1 MGPADQLYLAIQH
14 SARHFQHLDAELGL
28 SPARFS
34 VLAALRYGG
43 AQRLGDL
50 ARREGVAQPTMTKL
64 VAGLERD
71 RLVVRRADSG
81 DLRGTIVE
89 LTADGRALVRRART
103 RKIDWIR
110 RVLRECLAGDVQAA
124 GRTAG
129 RLDQAA
135 MTATSS
141 TRVAPPPPVLDLGS
155 RSSKGPAARQGPC

>member
-1 MGPADQLYLAIQH
+1 MGPAEQLYLAIQH
-14 SARHFQHLDAELGL
+14 SARHFRLLDAELGL

-71 RLVVRRADSG
+71 RLVIRCADSG

-89 LTADGRALVRRART
+89 LTADGRALVRRARA
-103 RKIDWIR
+103 RKIEWIR

-124 GRTAG
+124 GRTAE
-129 RLDQAA
+129 RPDQAA
-135 MTATSS
+135 MTAAPNLAQRNSAPATDPAP
-141 TRVAPPPPVLDLGS
+141 VAS
-155 RSSKGPAARQGPC
+155 

>member
-1 MGPADQLYLAIQH
+1 MGPAEQLYLAIQH
-14 SARHFQHLDAELGL
+14 SARHFRLLDAELGL

-34 VLAALRYGG
+34 VLATLRYGG

-50 ARREGVAQPTMTKL
+50 ARREGVAQPTMTRL

-71 RLVVRRADSG
+71 RLVIRRADSS
-81 DLRGTIVE
+81 DHRGIIVE
-89 LTADGRALVRRART
+89 LTADGRAVVRRARA

-110 RVLRECLAGDVQAA
+110 RVLRECLAEDVSAA

-135 MTATSS
+135 MTA
-141 TRVAPPPPVLDLGS
+141 APNLAERNNAPAN
-155 RSSKGPAARQGPC
+155 GPAPVAS

>member
-1 MGPADQLYLAIQH
+1 MGPAEQLYLAIQH
-14 SARHFQHLDAELGL
+14 SARHFRLLDAELGL

-43 AQRLGDL
+43 PQRLGDL
-50 ARREGVAQPTMTKL
+50 ACREGVAQPTMTKL

-71 RLVVRRADSG
+71 RLVTRRTDHG
-81 DLRGTIVE
+81 DRRGTVVE
-89 LTADGRALVRRART
+89 LTADGRALVRRARA

-110 RVLRECLAGDVQAA
+110 RALRECPASDVQAA

-135 MTATSS
+135 MTAM
-141 TRVAPPPPVLDLGS
+141 PEPGQS
-155 RSSKGPAARQGPC
+155 R

>member
-1 MGPADQLYLAIQH
+1 MGPAEHLYLAIQH
-14 SARHFQHLDAELGL
+14 SERHFRLLDAELGL

-50 ARREGVAQPTMTKL
+50 ARRQGVAQPTMTKL

-71 RLVVRRADSG
+71 RLVVRRADSR
-81 DLRGTIVE
+81 DHRGTIVE
-89 LTADGRALVRRART
+89 LTADGRALVRRARA

-110 RVLRECLAGDVQAA
+110 RVLRECRADDVQAV
-124 GRTAG
+124 GRTAE

-135 MTATSS
+135 MT
-141 TRVAPPPPVLDLGS
+141 
-155 RSSKGPAARQGPC
+155 PAANLAQPNSADLDPLAVSHPGCSETAAG